1 MNLRIAI
8 GQDAIAVALKALAGP
23 SRSRASPSASV
34 AAAGLGS
41 PPGLSVGQYK
51 AVLCGLV
58 ANQLLCLFQDTVAAM
73 IAERIFLLRSDIGAG
88 QA

>member
-1 MNLRIAI
+1 M
-8 GQDAIAVALKALAGP
+8 AVALKALAGLCP
-23 SRSRASPSASV
+23 IQGITIGERRRSGPRL
-34 AAAGLGS
+34 AAGLVRG
-41 PPGLSVGQYK
+41 PVQ
-51 AVLCGLV
+51 AVLRGLV